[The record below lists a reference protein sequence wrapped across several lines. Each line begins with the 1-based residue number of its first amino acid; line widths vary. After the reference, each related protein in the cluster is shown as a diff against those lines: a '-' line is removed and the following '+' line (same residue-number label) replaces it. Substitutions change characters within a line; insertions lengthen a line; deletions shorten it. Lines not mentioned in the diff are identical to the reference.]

1 MAFTFFFRDIH
12 TLEHVVNHVAPA
24 MAGRSALRVWN
35 AGCAMG
41 METYTM
47 AMLFAEK
54 LGYFGFK
61 NLTIDATDIDGSNLF
76 AEIINTGIY
85 ADEDLQRIPDL
96 YRNKYFQPADKSGHS
111 QIIELVRSR
120 VKFQRHDLLSLKPV
134 GSSYSLVLCKNVL
147 LHFTPAER
155 VQVMRMFHDS
165 LAPGGFFAV
174 EQTQILPEE
183 LQPHFDRVVADA
195 QLYKKKDAVP

>member
-12 TLEHVVNHVAPA
+12 TLEHVVNQVAPA

-41 METYTM
+41 METYTL
-47 AMLFAEK
+47 AMLFSEK

-76 AEIINTGIY
+76 GEIVNTGVY

-96 YRNKYFQPADKSGHS
+96 YRQKYFQPADKPGNS

-134 GSSYSLVLCKNVL
+134 GGSYSLILCKNVL

-155 VQVMRMFHDS
+155 IEVMRMFYNS

-174 EQTQILPEE
+174 EQTQVLPDE
-183 LQPHFDRVVADA
+183 LQPLYDRVVADA
-195 QLYKKKDAVP
+195 QLYKKKDVVP